1 MSDYRQTRAILKDFK
16 LAPQKR
22 FGQNFLVNKQTAEAI
37 VRAGN
42 ITKQDCVLEVG
53 VGLGALTRPL
63 ADAARQVLGFEI
75 DNGIIRLLE
84 KQGDL
89 PENVTLI
96 HQDIL
101 TADFQKLRQRC
112 GSGLIIIA
120 NLPYSISNPFI
131 FKLIDNAHLIKKAT
145 IMVQKEVADR
155 LMADS
160 GTKEYGIP
168 TVLLGSC
175 ATVEKLMTLKPGE
188 FHPQP
193 KIDSV
198 VISIDF
204 SKTSRRAGDIA
215 DYDKH
220 IFNRL
225 VRVAFCQRRKTL
237 LNTLSSGSFF
247 VDNSFPDKAG
257 NKKQT
262 RLAIESA
269 AIDPSTRA
277 ECLDVSDFIS
287 LANRFRSLTDPFCW
301 KK

>member
-1 MSDYRQTRAILKDFK
+1 MNDYSQTRAILKDSN

-42 ITKQDCVLEVG
+42 ITDRDTVLEVG

-63 ADAARQVLGFEI
+63 ARTAKLVYGFEI
-75 DNGIIRLLE
+75 DNGIIRLLK
-84 KQGDL
+84 KQNDL
-89 PENVTLI
+89 PANVILI

-101 TADFQKLRQRC
+101 TADFQEISDKC
-112 GSGLIIIA
+112 GTGLIIMA

-131 FKLIDNAHLIKKAT
+131 FKLIENVQLVDRAT

-155 LMADS
+155 LMAGS

-168 TVLLGSC
+168 TILLGSC
-175 ATVEKLMTLKPGE
+175 ARVTKLLTLKPAE

-198 VISIDF
+198 VIGIDF
-204 SKTSRRAGDIA
+204 KKTSRRSGDTA
-215 DYDKH
+215 DFDRN
-220 IFNRL
+220 IFNRV
-225 VRVAFCQRRKTL
+225 VRTAFCQRRKTL

-247 VDNSFPDKAG
+247 INSGNPDKAA
-257 NKKQT
+257 NKIET
-262 RLAIESA
+262 RQAIESA
-269 AIDPSTRA
+269 AISPSVRA
-277 ECLDVSDFIS
+277 ENLEVSDFIR
-287 LANRFRSLTDPFCW
+287 LANSFQTFMDSPR
-301 KK
+301 

>member
-1 MSDYRQTRAILKDFK
+1 MNGYSQTRAILKDFN
-16 LAPQKR
+16 LAPHKR

-42 ITKQDCVLEVG
+42 ITDRDSVLEVG

-63 ADAARQVLGFEI
+63 ARTARLVYGFEI
-75 DNGIIRLLE
+75 DNGIIRLLK
-84 KQGDL
+84 KQGNL
-89 PENVTLI
+89 PTNVILI

-101 TADFQKLRQRC
+101 TADFQDLYERC
-112 GSGLIIIA
+112 GAGLIIMA

-131 FKLIDNAHLIKKAT
+131 FKLIDNVHLVSRAT

-155 LMADS
+155 LMAVS

-175 ATVEKLMTLKPGE
+175 AKVEKLMTLKPGE

-204 SKTSRRAGDIA
+204 EKTSRKSGDTV
-215 DYDKH
+215 DFDRN
-220 IFNRL
+220 IFNR
-225 VRVAFCQRRKTL
+225 VVKVAFSQRRKTL
-237 LNTLSSGSFF
+237 LNTLAGGSFF
-247 VDNSFPDKAG
+247 IKEPNPDKAA
-257 NKKQT
+257 NKIQT
-262 RLAIESA
+262 RQAIEASD
-269 AIDPSTRA
+269 ISPSIRA
-277 ECLDVSDFIS
+277 ECLEVSDFIR
-287 LANRFRSLTDPFCW
+287 LTNRFQSFMDPLS
-301 KK
+301 

>member
-1 MSDYRQTRAILKDFK
+1 MSEYKQTRAILKDFN

-42 ITKQDCVLEVG
+42 ITDQDFVLEVG

-63 ADAARQVLGFEI
+63 AEAARHVLGFEI
-75 DNGIIRLLE
+75 DNGIVRLLE
-84 KQGDL
+84 KQGNL
-89 PENVTLI
+89 PANVTLI

-101 TADFQKLRQRC
+101 TADFQELYDRC
-112 GSGLIIIA
+112 DSDLIIIA

-131 FKLIDNAHLIKKAT
+131 FKLIDNAHLLNRAT

-155 LMADS
+155 LMSGS

-175 ATVEKLMTLKPGE
+175 ATVEKLMTLKPAE

-198 VISIDF
+198 VIGIDF
-204 SKTSRRAGDIA
+204 SKTSRRTGDFA
-215 DYDKH
+215 DYDKQ
-220 IFNRL
+220 IFRRL
-225 VRVAFCQRRKTL
+225 VRVAFSQRRKTL
-237 LNTLSSGSFF
+237 LNTLSSGGFF
-247 VDNSFPDKAG
+247 VNDLSHDKAG

-262 RLAIESA
+262 RHAIESA

-277 ECLDVSDFIS
+277 ECLDVSDFIC
-287 LANRFRSLTDPFCW
+287 LANIFKSLMDPSL
-301 KK
+301 